1 MCLQIPIDNRAQ
13 NNQRLCLVE
22 KISEKY
28 LRLPV
33 PSSKARVS
41 LAFRLASPRSD
52 AGSPPSMDGAQ
63 DLAAGE
69 VCDDYTPQQI
79 SDQLVLAKATKVLHK

>member
-1 MCLQIPIDNRAQ
+1 MFSC
-13 NNQRLCLVE
+13 
-22 KISEKY
+22 KKY
-28 LRLPV
+28 AKSICDYLSRLP
-33 PSSKARVS
+33 
-41 LAFRLASPRSD
+41 RLASHWLSAWHPPD
-52 AGSPPSMDGAQ
+52 PTPYIKGSPPSMDGAQ

>member
-1 MCLQIPIDNRAQ
+1 
-13 NNQRLCLVE
+13 
-22 KISEKY
+22 
-28 LRLPV
+28 
-33 PSSKARVS
+33 
-41 LAFRLASPRSD
+41 
-52 AGSPPSMDGAQ
+52 MDGAQ